1 MYLRPM
7 YGADLREC
15 LQIMRSGNSNSQ
27 KAKKQAY
34 MYESSLDKFL
44 NITSHMIYD
53 EEGTPDLLDILNR
66 FVLYIPPVVYATK
79 RVVDLG
85 ENAFIRMRVPH
96 PNWEGLNQRRLL
108 VEEINQVAKVY
119 VVLLNQFLR

>member
-1 MYLRPM
+1 M

-96 PNWEGLNQRRLL
+96 PNCEGLNQRRLL